1 MPFFYLVGAGSAYCE
16 RCKEVCEKRRKRSTT
31 RTTRTKRSKPSH
43 LQYVRY
49 YPGTVVPV
57 GWDGTD
63 KPVTVTRIP
72 DYWTY
77 DRAVSSRQS
86 NTVVPV
92 NTSGENPTV
101 VAVPRLL
108 RKRKASDM

>member
-1 MPFFYLVGAGSAYCE
+1 MPYVYLLGAGSSYCE
-16 RCKEVCEKRRKRSTT
+16 RCKEICEKRRKRST
-31 RTTRTKRSKPSH
+31 RTTRVKRPKPAH

-49 YPGTVVPV
+49 YPGTVVPA
-57 GWDGTD
+57 GWDGSD
-63 KPVTVTRIP
+63 KPNTVTRIP

-77 DRAVSSRQS
+77 DRAVSSRQPS
-86 NTVVPV
+86 VVVPV
-92 NTSGENPTV
+92 ATSGENTTV